1 MKNEIKKIQDL
12 IEQSKSILITSHENP
27 DGDALGSTLSLGLG
41 LHKIGKEITLYN
53 KDGVPEMLEFLPHS
67 ENIVKSLNSVSGP
80 FDIAFAV
87 DCTATSRAGVEFEEY
102 AKSENCKNV
111 VIIDHHQTTGSDANI
126 HLLDE
131 GASSTGI
138 LIYAILKALDIELD
152 KDIAEN
158 IYTTIVSDT
167 GSFSYS
173 NTNSDTL
180 RIAAEL
186 VDIGVEPSKISQ
198 AIYEN
203 EPLRKLELYK
213 LAIPTLE
220 ITEDE
225 TIASIYV
232 DKKMFNET
240 DTTRQDTEGLVNIPR
255 SIKGVYVAMLFRQE
269 GQESDPE
276 WKVSLRSKGRVNVAK
291 IAEGFGGGGH
301 ARAAGCSLKGSIQE
315 VKSRVISSVK
325 EALA

>member
-1 MKNEIKKIQDL
+1 MNEIQKLLDL
-12 IEQSKSILITSHENP
+12 IRHSKNILITSHENP

-41 LHKIGKEITLYN
+41 LKKIGKEVTLYN

-67 ENIVKSLNSVSGP
+67 ENIVNSLSSISGP

-87 DCTATSRAGVEFEEY
+87 DCTSTSRAGRDFEEY
-102 AKSENCKNV
+102 AKSDNCKSV
-111 VIIDHHQTTGSDANI
+111 VIIDHHQTTGSDADI

-138 LIYAILKALDIELD
+138 LIYKILKTLEIDLD
-152 KDIAEN
+152 KEIAEN

-186 VDIGVEPSKISQ
+186 VDLGVQPSKVSQ

-220 ITEDE
+220 ISQDE
-225 TIASIYV
+225 IIASVYV
-232 DKKMFNET
+232 DKKMFDET
-240 DTTRQDTEGLVNIPR
+240 GTTRQDTEGLVNVPR
-255 SIKGVYVAMLFRQE
+255 SIKGVDVAMLFRQE
-269 GQESDPE
+269 GEEGEPE

-301 ARAAGCSLKGSIQE
+301 ARAAGCSIKGSIQE
-315 VKSRVISSVK
+315 VKSKLISSVQ

>member
-1 MKNEIKKIQDL
+1 VKSKQQQIQDL
-12 IEQSKSILITSHENP
+12 IHRSKHILITSHENP

-41 LHKIGKEITLYN
+41 LRKIGKEITLYN

-67 ENIVKSLNSVSGP
+67 ENIVESLNSESGP

-87 DCTATSRAGVEFEEY
+87 DCTATSRAGKDFEEY

-111 VIIDHHQTTGSDANI
+111 VIIDHHQTTGSDADI

-131 GASSTGI
+131 AASSTGI
-138 LIYAILKALDIELD
+138 LIYTILKALDIELD

-186 VDIGVEPSKISQ
+186 IDLGVKPSRISQ
-198 AIYEN
+198 ALYEN

-220 ITEDE
+220 ITKNE

-240 DTTRQDTEGLVNIPR
+240 GTTRQDTEGLVNIPR
-255 SIKGVYVAMLFRQE
+255 SIKGVDVAMLFRQE

-291 IAEGFGGGGH
+291 IAESFGGGGH